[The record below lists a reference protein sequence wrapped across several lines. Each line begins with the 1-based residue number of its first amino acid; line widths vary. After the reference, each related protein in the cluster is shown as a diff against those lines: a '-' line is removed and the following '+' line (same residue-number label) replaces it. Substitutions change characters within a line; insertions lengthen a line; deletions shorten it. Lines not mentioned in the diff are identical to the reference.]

1 MKNLLFILF
10 FLPFFLFAQEKGAF
24 RFGLEAN
31 YRAFNPTE
39 LNKIINDKDFA
50 GSEEFDNV
58 AFKKGI
64 GYGIHLSYNFI
75 APLSL
80 GIYGEY
86 QYSSTSQ
93 KLYYNIEYLPGYYLQ
108 EITLKNLN
116 VRSYSFGLNTNIILN
131 NLPFWKNNS
140 WLSRI

>member
-31 YRAFNPTE
+31 YRTFNPTE

-64 GYGIHLSYNFI
+64 GYGIHLSYNFFT
-75 APLSL
+75 PLVL
-80 GIYGEY
+80 EFMENINANL
-86 QYSSTSQ
+86 
-93 KLYYNIEYLPGYYLQ
+93 LYKINI
-108 EITLKNLN
+108 ITL
-116 VRSYSFGLNTNIILN
+116 NIHTIM
-131 NLPFWKNNS
+131 S
-140 WLSRI
+140 